1 MNIKPAE
8 KLHFELND
16 NQNIS
21 GNRILGMPKQ
31 EKDCFN
37 IDMKEM
43 SLILRK

>member
-1 MNIKPAE
+1 MNIKPTE
-8 KLHFELND
+8 KSHFELND

-31 EKDCFN
+31 EKDCLN
-37 IDMKEM
+37 IDIKET